1 VIDLGSG
8 GGVPGLV
15 IAVARPDLHVRL
27 LDRSTRRIDG
37 LQRMIARLE
46 LDSRV
51 EAICTDV
58 AMYECT
64 EPADAVV
71 ARSLAPPAETLR
83 HARRLVD
90 EARGRIVISDPPT
103 GERWPASLLDSL
115 RVRRVEVVEVDVE
128 VEVPPGAG
136 RVAVFECFT

>member
-1 VIDLGSG
+1 M
-8 GGVPGLV
+8 PGLV

-27 LDRSTRRIDG
+27 LDRSTRRVDG
-37 LQRMIARLE
+37 LQRMIARLG

-83 HARRLVD
+83 HARRLVVD

-115 RVRRVEVVEVDVE
+115 RVRRVEVVEVE
-128 VEVPPGAG
+128 GEVPPGAG
-136 RVAVFECFT
+136 RVAVFACFT

>member
-1 VIDLGSG
+1 M
-8 GGVPGLV
+8 PGLV

-71 ARSLAPPAETLR
+71 ARSLAPLAETLR
-83 HARRLVD
+83 HARRLVVD

-115 RVRRVEVVEVDVE
+115 RVRRVEV
-128 VEVPPGAG
+128 EVPPGAG
-136 RVAVFECFT
+136 RVAVFACFT

>member
-1 VIDLGSG
+1 MRGTVFDLGSG

-27 LDRSTRRIDG
+27 LDRSTRRIDA

-46 LDSRV
+46 LGARV

-58 AMYECT
+58 AMYECN
-64 EPADAVV
+64 EPADGVV

-83 HARRLVD
+83 HARRLVVN
-90 EARGRIVISDPPT
+90 EERGRIVISDPPT
-103 GERWPASLLDSL
+103 GERWPASLLDGL
-115 RVRRVEVVEVDVE
+115 RVRRVE